1 MPRPNATVMLQIV
14 NVSRPER
21 LDLTLHTKF
30 SCMEKTN
37 YGNLFNLVADTAV
50 EYLNIRVGEY
60 KMKTVENL
68 SILTNKILVAL
79 IATMLGTVILLL
91 LGVALAFFLGAM
103 LGNIAWGFIFVAFLF
118 AQALFMVYICRKTLF
133 TNKMK
138 QMYLKMLFSRN
149 RNY

>member
-1 MPRPNATVMLQIV
+1 
-14 NVSRPER
+14 
-21 LDLTLHTKF
+21 
-30 SCMEKTN
+30 MEKIN
-37 YGNLFNLVADTAV
+37 YSTLLGKVADIAAD
-50 EYLNIRVGEY
+50 YLNARVDEY
-60 KMKTVENL
+60 KIKTVENL
-68 SILTNKILVAL
+68 SLLTNKILVAL

-133 TNKMK
+133 INKMK
-138 QMYLKMLFSRN
+138 QMYLKMFFGRN

>member
-1 MPRPNATVMLQIV
+1 
-14 NVSRPER
+14 
-21 LDLTLHTKF
+21 
-30 SCMEKTN
+30 MEKTN